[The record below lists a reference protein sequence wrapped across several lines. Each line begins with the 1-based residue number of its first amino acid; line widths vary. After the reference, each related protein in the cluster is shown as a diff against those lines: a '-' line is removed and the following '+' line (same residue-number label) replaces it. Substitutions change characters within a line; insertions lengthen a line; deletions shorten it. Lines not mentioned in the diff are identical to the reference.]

1 MKIKELYI
9 ENFGKLSK
17 FKLTCSDGLNSFTE
31 DNGYGKTTLSVFIKT
46 MFYGFDD
53 TRRQSLDEN
62 DRKKHTP
69 WQGGAFGGYLV
80 YEKDGTAYR
89 IERTFGTKA
98 AEDTFRLYNL
108 NTGRA
113 VVSSQTS
120 LGEELFGIDR
130 DGFERTVFLSE
141 KNLSGKNTNQS
152 ISAKLSNLVGANG
165 DIGDFDDAIKLL
177 DERRKFY
184 QKRGGAGEIRD
195 VVDEISE
202 LEYKIKSLTEKQ
214 KICAES
220 ALAISTL
227 NERIAALKRKKEGV
241 IEKERKE
248 KLEREKRSFEIQYGE
263 MLGALK
269 IDEARERELLEFFE
283 KKFPTNAEIALA
295 DENASE
301 IKRLERKLYD
311 MGENTELSSL
321 KKFFSFRTTSEECEK
336 MKVAAKRLSKNRAE
350 VISHKASYDISPP
363 FKRMPTE
370 SEIDSYVE
378 RISPKRKKS
387 NDMSLPILAIG
398 ILVMIS
404 GILGGALV
412 SSVLF
417 LLAAIGFL
425 LSFVG
430 IFPMFSKSGD
440 KVSSRDMDT
449 TLEFIYEVYGE
460 NKIFSSVEE
469 ALVIMKNDLHGYLAK
484 SKGSIAIGSSDLDI
498 GNVYTLERE
507 IREFCE
513 KFPEADGLTL
523 EEKTD
528 VIAYK
533 RRRFEMLLEFEAENE
548 ASRNACRDEIRHRKE
563 SFDKFIALFPIKSGD
578 PLSEIRR
585 NLAEYEVIRDSL
597 RRRRGDAERFAA
609 SHGINLSTF
618 AAAPMRVTNENDFS
632 KALFDLED
640 ELISL
645 EREKSRRESEYRI
658 LSSEIDTIDELEE
671 RLLEKREKIA
681 LFKENLS
688 VITKTKDLLERA
700 RDSMTA
706 RYLEATKRGFK
717 KYVRLINEETGE
729 FTVDTSFNYMKSDLG
744 SSREAEAYSR
754 GTRDAYALAMRLA
767 LIDALYSDEAP
778 PIMLDDPFV
787 ALDDIHVER
796 GISILKRLSKDR
808 QIFYFTCSKSRKIK

>member
-430 IFPMFSKSGD
+430 ILPMFSKSGD

-578 PLSEIRR
+578 PLS
-585 NLAEYEVIRDSL
+585 
-597 RRRRGDAERFAA
+597 
-609 SHGINLSTF
+609 
-618 AAAPMRVTNENDFS
+618 
-632 KALFDLED
+632 
-640 ELISL
+640 
-645 EREKSRRESEYRI
+645 
-658 LSSEIDTIDELEE
+658 
-671 RLLEKREKIA
+671 
-681 LFKENLS
+681 
-688 VITKTKDLLERA
+688 
-700 RDSMTA
+700 
-706 RYLEATKRGFK
+706 
-717 KYVRLINEETGE
+717 
-729 FTVDTSFNYMKSDLG
+729 
-744 SSREAEAYSR
+744 
-754 GTRDAYALAMRLA
+754 
-767 LIDALYSDEAP
+767 
-778 PIMLDDPFV
+778 
-787 ALDDIHVER
+787 
-796 GISILKRLSKDR
+796 
-808 QIFYFTCSKSRKIK
+808 